1 MKIFIYRINLVEG
14 GIVMANYRPV
24 KNFISAAQAL
34 SNVMINRSISTSTW
48 GMFLLQ
54 GVGQYSNTVL
64 RSGAV
69 AIWSTVSAQAT
80 GTADGFTMTDTNG
93 LYGITLNAGDP
104 YTLRFYTHL

>member
-1 MKIFIYRINLVEG
+1 
-14 GIVMANYRPV
+14 MANYRPI
-24 KNFISAAQAL
+24 KNFVSAAQAL
-34 SNVMINRSISTSTW
+34 SNVVVNRSISTSNW

-54 GVGQYSNTVL
+54 GVGQYSDTVL

-69 AIWSTVSAQAT
+69 AIWATVSGKAT
-80 GTADGFTMTDTNG
+80 GNATGFTMTDENG